1 MNDIR
6 EAAYPGGNFVSTGSV
21 TLFFNLKM
29 KIFSFVNEIG
39 IDEGYALAWQFNPCL
54 SLEVQRRFRNLILR

>member
-21 TLFFNLKM
+21 THFFNLKM
-29 KIFSFVNEIG
+29 KIFNQSEFFCSYI
-39 IDEGYALAWQFNPCL
+39 AFNI
-54 SLEVQRRFRNLILR
+54 SILFQPGM